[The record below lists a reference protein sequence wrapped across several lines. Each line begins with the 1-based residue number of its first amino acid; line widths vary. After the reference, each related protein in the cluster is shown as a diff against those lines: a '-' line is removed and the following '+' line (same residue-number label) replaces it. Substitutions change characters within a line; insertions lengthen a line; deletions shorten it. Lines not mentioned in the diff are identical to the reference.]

1 MAKPPVPRP
10 HAVKRQLPFA
20 QRTPSPEELNG
31 PQYAAP
37 ALDKG
42 LDILEVLTDA
52 EHGLSMAEIAQQL
65 GRSMS
70 EIFRMVITLERR
82 GWVSADHGDRY
93 HLSSKMFELA
103 HRNRP
108 VRTLV
113 EAAIPTMQAIVQHTH
128 QSCHLSVVES
138 GRVLVIAHVEA
149 PGTLSLSVRTG
160 SVVNLFTTAS
170 GQILLAFRP
179 PAERSRLVE
188 DHSLLFGAPP
198 LSEVEWSAAIET
210 IARVGGACSPSHQS
224 LGVTDIGYPLWDRNS
239 RCVAALVIPYLE
251 DRGVQRGPSVDGVRA
266 ILMAAS
272 EEVSRVLGYQ
282 APAGAAPNGLS

>member
-1 MAKPPVPRP
+1 MAQLPTSRPAAKKRSSAALKPRP
-10 HAVKRQLPFA
+10 
-20 QRTPSPEELNG
+20 SIDDSNS

-42 LDILEVLTDA
+42 LDILEILTDA

-82 GWVSADHGDRY
+82 GWVSSDRGDRY
-93 HLSSKMFELA
+93 HLSSMMFELA

-113 EAAIPTMQAIVQHTH
+113 EAALPTMQAIVRRAR
-128 QSCHLSVVES
+128 QSCHVSVVES

-170 GQILLAFRP
+170 GQILLAFRSVE
-179 PAERSRLVE
+179 ERLRLVE
-188 DHSLLFGAPP
+188 DHILLFGEPP
-198 LSEVEWSAAIET
+198 VSETEWIAAIET
-210 IARVGGACSPSHQS
+210 VAREGFACSPSHQT
-224 LGVTDIGYPLWDRNS
+224 LGVTDIGCPLWDRNGL
-239 RCVAALVIPYLE
+239 CVGALVVPYLE
-251 DRGVQRGPSVDGVRA
+251 CRGIQRGPSVEGVLDMLKTGAEELSRA
-266 ILMAAS
+266 
-272 EEVSRVLGYQ
+272 LGYQ
-282 APAGAAPNGLS
+282 APAGGGR

>member
-1 MAKPPVPRP
+1 MAKSPAPRP
-10 HAVKRQLPFA
+10 STIKRQPHPVKRA
-20 QRTPSPEELNG
+20 PSPEERNG

-52 EHGLSMAEIAQQL
+52 EHGLSMAEIALQL

-113 EAAIPTMQAIVQHTH
+113 EAALPTMQAIVRRTH
-128 QSCHLSVVES
+128 QSCHVSVVES

-160 SVVNLFTTAS
+160 SVVGLFTTAS
-170 GQILLAFRP
+170 GQIMLAFRSQE
-179 PAERSRLVE
+179 ERTRLVE
-188 DHSLLFGAPP
+188 DHTLLFGAPP
-198 LSEVEWSAAIET
+198 VGEHEWRSAIEAV
-210 IARVGGACSPSHQS
+210 ARLGHACSPSHQS
-224 LGVTDIGYPLWDRNS
+224 LGVTDIGYPLWDRNG
-239 RCVAALVIPYLE
+239 RCVGALVVPYLL
-251 DRGVQRGPSVDGVRA
+251 DRGVQRGPSVDGVLA
-266 ILMAAS
+266 ILKSGA

-282 APAGAAPNGLS
+282 ASPQEGK